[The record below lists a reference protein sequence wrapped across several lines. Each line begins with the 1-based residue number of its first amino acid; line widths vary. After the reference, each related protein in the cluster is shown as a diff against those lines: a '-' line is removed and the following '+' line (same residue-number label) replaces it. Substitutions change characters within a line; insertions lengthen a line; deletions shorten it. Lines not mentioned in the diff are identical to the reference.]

1 MKLSQL
7 KIDPEFQSKI
17 PPLQFEKEQQLEQNI
32 ITEGRLLNPIITWNG
47 YILDGHTRYR
57 ILKKHGFIKFEVEEI
72 QLANK
77 YEALA
82 WICKNQ
88 LGRRNLS
95 PERKKF
101 LPGKEYESTK
111 LAVGGQPGNCNKVNR
126 CDQNDHIDSEKRT
139 CERIAV
145 EHGVGSATV
154 RRAEKCSR
162 GIDAAE
168 EAVPGAQEEI
178 LTGHIKATDE
188 QIVALASIP
197 KEERPAILEELK
209 KKKSDRDDTVLER
222 LKPSKPPPKPKP
234 APQKKKPTATENNT
248 TSQAEQPETPVQAP
262 ITESPPE
269 EEIEPTSNA
278 PPSFLQSIQGHK
290 RHLSEEDKARLKASV
305 DACYKDKAAATGSIM
320 LCKLQGATLFAIQT
334 GNATCLTAGERLRA
348 NLVAENPDAL
358 YFVGITSN
366 AGVEFAYDGIRA
378 PWKIYCIETAYELYK
393 QYGCERY
400 VEMLHII
407 NEAWKGNVDSYL
419 AGVIRGVA
427 RFISVYE
434 GEYSRERLVQQ
445 LARTHPKTITQLAQ
459 KDAGSS
465 ANRHMRQILRIYN
478 GASREMSLPLKN

>member
-17 PPLQFEKEQQLEQNI
+17 PPLQFEEEQQLEQNI
-32 ITEGRLLNPIITWNG
+32 IAEGRLLNPIITWNG
-47 YILDGHTRYR
+47 YILDGNTRYR

-101 LPGKEYESTK
+101 LLGKEYESTK
-111 LAVGGQPGNCNKVNR
+111 LAVGGQPGNCNPV
-126 CDQNDHIDSEKRT
+126 KRT
-139 CERIAV
+139 CERIAS
-145 EHGVGSATV
+145 EHGVGEKTV
-154 RRAEKCSR
+154 RRAEKYSR

-209 KKKSDRDDTVLER
+209 KKKSDRDDAVLER

-234 APQKKKPTATENNT
+234 APQKKKPTTTENNT
-248 TSQAEQPETPVQAP
+248 ASQAEQPETPVQEP

-290 RHLSEEDKARLKASV
+290 RHLSEEDKARLQASV
-305 DACYKDKAAATGSIM
+305 DARYQDKAAATGSIM
-320 LCKLQGATLFAIQT
+320 LCELQGATEEFIFRWNVIFQEHPDVLT
-334 GNATCLTAGERLRA
+334 DKTCR
-348 NLVAENPDAL
+348 
-358 YFVGITSN
+358 
-366 AGVEFAYDGIRA
+366 
-378 PWKIYCIETAYELYK
+378 
-393 QYGCERY
+393 
-400 VEMLHII
+400 
-407 NEAWKGNVDSYL
+407 
-419 AGVIRGVA
+419 
-427 RFISVYE
+427 
-434 GEYSRERLVQQ
+434 
-445 LARTHPKTITQLAQ
+445 KTIFELLDRMT
-459 KDAGSS
+459 
-465 ANRHMRQILRIYN
+465 NY
-478 GASREMSLPLKN
+478 LKTVKEEKL

>member
-17 PPLQFEKEQQLEQNI
+17 PPLQFEEEQQLEQNI
-32 ITEGRLLNPIITWNG
+32 IAEGRLLNPIITWNG

-57 ILKKHGFIKFEVEEI
+57 IPKKHGFIKFEVEEI

-101 LPGKEYESTK
+101 LLGKEYESTK

-154 RRAEKCSR
+154 RRAEKYSR

-209 KKKSDRDDTVLER
+209 KKKSDRDDT
-222 LKPSKPPPKPKP
+222 S
-234 APQKKKPTATENNT
+234 
-248 TSQAEQPETPVQAP
+248 
-262 ITESPPE
+262 
-269 EEIEPTSNA
+269 SNA
-278 PPSFLQSIQGHK
+278 
-290 RHLSEEDKARLKASV
+290 
-305 DACYKDKAAATGSIM
+305 
-320 LCKLQGATLFAIQT
+320 
-334 GNATCLTAGERLRA
+334 
-348 NLVAENPDAL
+348 
-358 YFVGITSN
+358 
-366 AGVEFAYDGIRA
+366 
-378 PWKIYCIETAYELYK
+378 
-393 QYGCERY
+393 
-400 VEMLHII
+400 
-407 NEAWKGNVDSYL
+407 
-419 AGVIRGVA
+419 
-427 RFISVYE
+427 
-434 GEYSRERLVQQ
+434 
-445 LARTHPKTITQLAQ
+445 
-459 KDAGSS
+459 
-465 ANRHMRQILRIYN
+465 
-478 GASREMSLPLKN
+478 

>member
-17 PPLQFEKEQQLEQNI
+17 PPLQFEEEQQLEQNI
-32 ITEGRLLNPIITWNG
+32 IAEGRLLNPIITWNG

-101 LPGKEYESTK
+101 LLGKEYESTK
-111 LAVGGQPGNCNKVNR
+111 LAVGGQPGNCN
-126 CDQNDHIDSEKRT
+126 
-139 CERIAV
+139 
-145 EHGVGSATV
+145 
-154 RRAEKCSR
+154 
-162 GIDAAE
+162 
-168 EAVPGAQEEI
+168 
-178 LTGHIKATDE
+178 
-188 QIVALASIP
+188 

-222 LKPSKPPPKPKP
+222 LKPSKPPPKPKS

-248 TSQAEQPETPVQAP
+248 ALQAEQPETSVQEP

-290 RHLSEEDKARLKASV
+290 RHLSEEDKARLQASV
-305 DACYKDKAAATGSIM
+305 DARYKDKAAATGSIM
-320 LCKLQGATLFAIQT
+320 LCELQGATEEFIFRWNVIFQEHPDVLT
-334 GNATCLTAGERLRA
+334 DKTCR
-348 NLVAENPDAL
+348 
-358 YFVGITSN
+358 
-366 AGVEFAYDGIRA
+366 
-378 PWKIYCIETAYELYK
+378 
-393 QYGCERY
+393 
-400 VEMLHII
+400 
-407 NEAWKGNVDSYL
+407 
-419 AGVIRGVA
+419 
-427 RFISVYE
+427 
-434 GEYSRERLVQQ
+434 
-445 LARTHPKTITQLAQ
+445 KTIFELLDRMT
-459 KDAGSS
+459 
-465 ANRHMRQILRIYN
+465 NY
-478 GASREMSLPLKN
+478 LKTIKEEKL

>member
-17 PPLQFEKEQQLEQNI
+17 PPLQFEEEQQLEQNI
-32 ITEGRLLNPIITWNG
+32 IAEGRLLNPIITWNG

-101 LPGKEYESTK
+101 LLGKEYESTK
-111 LAVGGQPGNCNKVNR
+111 LAVGGQPGNCN
-126 CDQNDHIDSEKRT
+126 
-139 CERIAV
+139 
-145 EHGVGSATV
+145 
-154 RRAEKCSR
+154 
-162 GIDAAE
+162 
-168 EAVPGAQEEI
+168 
-178 LTGHIKATDE
+178 
-188 QIVALASIP
+188 

-222 LKPSKPPPKPKP
+222 LKPSKPPPKPKS

-248 TSQAEQPETPVQAP
+248 TSQAEQPETPVQET

-290 RHLSEEDKARLKASV
+290 RHLSEEDKARLQASV
-305 DACYKDKAAATGSIM
+305 DARYQDKAAATGSIM
-320 LCKLQGATLFAIQT
+320 LCELQGATEEFIFRWNVVFQEHPDVLT
-334 GNATCLTAGERLRA
+334 DKTCR
-348 NLVAENPDAL
+348 
-358 YFVGITSN
+358 
-366 AGVEFAYDGIRA
+366 
-378 PWKIYCIETAYELYK
+378 
-393 QYGCERY
+393 
-400 VEMLHII
+400 
-407 NEAWKGNVDSYL
+407 
-419 AGVIRGVA
+419 
-427 RFISVYE
+427 
-434 GEYSRERLVQQ
+434 
-445 LARTHPKTITQLAQ
+445 KTIFELLDRMT
-459 KDAGSS
+459 
-465 ANRHMRQILRIYN
+465 NY
-478 GASREMSLPLKN
+478 LKTIKEEKL